1 VELFDTTQIALER
14 ALAGSSLRQQA
25 LANNIAN
32 ANTPGYQRVDVD
44 FHQALADA
52 LQGAP
57 RLDALQEAPTLD
69 ALQSSPTLDALQSS
83 PTLDALQSSPTLD
96 GLQSPPT
103 LSAPQ
108 DPPALAAPADPSQLD
123 QVSFAAVPTPTGVV
137 EPDGNTVDID
147 HEMASLTEN
156 SLEYQALTSIMHT
169 RLGMLQ
175 IAIGTRTT

>member
-1 VELFDTTQIALER
+1 MELFDTTQIALER

-57 RLDALQEAPTLD
+57 RLDALQDGAALD
-69 ALQSSPTLDALQSS
+69 
-83 PTLDALQSSPTLD
+83 
-96 GLQSPPT
+96 
-103 LSAPQ
+103 
-108 DPPALAAPADPSQLD
+108 APADPAQVD
-123 QVSFAAVPTPTGVV
+123 QVSFAAVPTSTGVV
-137 EPDGNTVDID
+137 QPDGNTVDID

-175 IAIGTRTT
+175 IAIGTRTS